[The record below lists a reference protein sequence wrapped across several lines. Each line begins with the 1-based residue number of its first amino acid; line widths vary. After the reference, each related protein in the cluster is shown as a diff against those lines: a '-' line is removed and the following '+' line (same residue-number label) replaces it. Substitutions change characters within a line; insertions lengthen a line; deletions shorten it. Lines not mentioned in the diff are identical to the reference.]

1 MRGVAD
7 GHGGGG
13 IESSVGRPVRGI
25 NFFDRDDERRLLW
38 QHLRQSHVLLL
49 APRRVGKTSL
59 LLRLADEA
67 AAHGFRAVYVSVADA
82 RSEDDVT
89 RKIIAALAS
98 HPASDP
104 LWRRLQKGPF
114 KRFFARLKAKVEAG
128 PLSLELAADE
138 GKWSTLAEVTAEAIE
153 RLGQPWLVLVDELPI
168 FVLTLLREDT
178 RAAGKDSPYG
188 SHELPRTRAFL
199 NWFRQ
204 LRNTGGQGSGA
215 GQGASDTPLRWVVA
229 GSIGLDA
236 VVGRARLGD
245 TINDMRVFPLGAFSP
260 ATADTFLATLGDSY
274 GLALDAPTRER
285 LMQRAGWLIPFYL
298 QILFSRLHD
307 LCAEESRVPDPA
319 LVDRVVDELLTPTYR
334 AYFDY
339 WRQRLTEELGRPDD
353 QRALCLLAGVAA
365 EPEGLTRKALD
376 FLLSELVPE
385 PAARD
390 ESLRFLLDVLENDG
404 YLAREDDRFRFRSE
418 LLREYWV
425 RRVIA

>member
-1 MRGVAD
+1 M
-7 GHGGGG
+7 
-13 IESSVGRPVRGI
+13 RGI
-25 NFFDRDDERRLLW
+25 NFFDREDERRLLW

-59 LLRLADEA
+59 LMRLADEA
-67 AAHGFRAVYVSVADA
+67 PDHGHHAVYVSVADA

-89 RKIIAALAS
+89 RKLIAALAA

-104 LWRRLQKGPF
+104 IWRRLQKGPY
-114 KRFFARLKAKVEAG
+114 KRFFSRLRAKVAAG

-138 GKWSTLAEVTAEAIE
+138 GRWETLAEVTAEAIE
-153 RLGQPWLVLVDELPI
+153 RLGEPWLVLVDELPI
-168 FVLTLLREDT
+168 FVLTLM
-178 RAAGKDSPYG
+178 RADAQAGIAGADG
-188 SHELPRTRAFL
+188 LPRTRNFL

-204 LRNTGGQGSGA
+204 LRSGPSPSEA
-215 GQGASDTPLRWVVA
+215 PLRWVVA

-236 VVGRARLGD
+236 VVARARLGD
-245 TINDMRVFPLGAFSP
+245 TINDLRVFPLGPFA
-260 ATADTFLATLGDSY
+260 ATTADAFLTALGASY
-274 GLALDAPTRER
+274 GLALDLPTRGR

-307 LCAEESRVPDPA
+307 LAAEQSLTPTPA
-319 LVDRVVDELLTPTYR
+319 LVDRVVAELLTPAYR

-353 QRALCLLAGVAA
+353 QRALALLAAVAA
-365 EPEGLTRKALD
+365 APGGLTKRALD
-376 FLLSELVPE
+376 HLLSEHLPE

-390 ESLRFLLDVLENDG
+390 ESLRFLLEVLENDG
-404 YLAREDDRFRFRSE
+404 YLARDGDRFRFRSE

-425 RRVIA
+425 TRVIA

>member
-1 MRGVAD
+1 MYSQPM
-7 GHGGGG
+7 GG

-25 NFFDRDDERRLLW
+25 NFFDREDERRLLW

-59 LLRLADEA
+59 LMRMADEA
-67 AAHGFRAVYVSVADA
+67 PDHGHHAVYVSVADA

-89 RKIIAALAS
+89 RKLIAALAA

-104 LWRRLQKGPF
+104 IWRRLQKGPY
-114 KRFFARLKAKVEAG
+114 KRFFSRLRAKVEAG
-128 PLSLELAADE
+128 PLSLELTPDE
-138 GKWSTLAEVTAEAIE
+138 GRWATLAEVTAEAIE
-153 RLGQPWLVLVDELPI
+153 RLGEPWLVLVDELPI
-168 FVLTLLREDT
+168 FVLTLIREDT
-178 RAAGKDSPYG
+178 QAKTP
-188 SHELPRTRAFL
+188 ELPRTRNFL

-204 LRNTGGQGSGA
+204 LRSAPTHSE
-215 GQGASDTPLRWVVA
+215 TPLRWVVA

-236 VVGRARLGD
+236 VVARARLGD
-245 TINDMRVFPLGAFSP
+245 TINDLRVCPLGPFAP
-260 ATADTFLATLGDSY
+260 ATADAFLAALGDSY
-274 GLALDAPTRER
+274 GLALDPPTRAR

-307 LCAEESRVPDPA
+307 LAAEQSLKPTPT
-319 LVDRVVDELLTPTYR
+319 LVDRVVAELLTPAYR

-353 QRALCLLAGVAA
+353 QRALALLAGVAA
-365 EPEGLTRKALD
+365 APEGLTKKALD
-376 FLLSELVPE
+376 HLLSEHLPE

-404 YLAREDDRFRFRSE
+404 YLARDDDRFRFRSE

-425 RRVIA
+425 KRVIA

>member
-1 MRGVAD
+1 M
-7 GHGGGG
+7 GG
-13 IESSVGRPVRGI
+13 IETSVGRPVRGI
-25 NFFDRDDERRLLW
+25 NFFDREDERRLLW

-59 LLRLADEA
+59 LMRLADEA
-67 AAHGFRAVYVSVADA
+67 PAHGHHAVYVSVADA

-89 RKIIAALAS
+89 RKLIVALAA

-104 LWRRLQKGPF
+104 IWRRLQKGPY
-114 KRFFARLKAKVEAG
+114 KRFFSRLKAKVAAG

-138 GKWSTLAEVTAEAIE
+138 GRWETLAEVTAEAIE
-153 RLGQPWLVLVDELPI
+153 RLGEPWLVLVDELPI
-168 FVLTLLREDT
+168 FILTLIRADT
-178 RAAGKDSPYG
+178 QAQAADT
-188 SHELPRTRAFL
+188 LPRTRNFL

-204 LRNTGGQGSGA
+204 LRSAPTHSEA
-215 GQGASDTPLRWVVA
+215 PLRWVVA

-236 VVGRARLGD
+236 VVARARLGD
-245 TINDMRVFPLGAFSP
+245 TINDLRVFPLGPFAP
-260 ATADTFLATLGDSY
+260 ATADAFLAALGDSY
-274 GLALDAPTRER
+274 GLALDPPTRER

-298 QILFSRLHD
+298 QILFARLHD
-307 LCAEESRVPDPA
+307 LAAEHGLAPSPA
-319 LVDRVVDELLTPTYR
+319 LVDRVVAELLTPAYR

-353 QRALCLLAGVAA
+353 QRALALLAGVAA
-365 EPEGLTRKALD
+365 APAGLTRRALD
-376 FLLSELVPE
+376 HLLSEHLPE

-390 ESLRFLLDVLENDG
+390 ESLRFLLEVLENDG

-425 RRVIA
+425 ERVIV

>member
-1 MRGVAD
+1 MS
-7 GHGGGG
+7 G

-59 LLRLADEA
+59 LMRLADEA
-67 AAHGFRAVYVSVADA
+67 PTHGHHAVYVSVADA
-82 RSEDDVT
+82 RNEDDVT
-89 RKIIAALAS
+89 RKLIAALAA
-98 HPASDP
+98 HPAADP
-104 LWRRLQKGPF
+104 VWKRLQKGPY
-114 KRFFARLKAKVEAG
+114 KRFFSRLKAKVEAG
-128 PLSLELAADE
+128 PLSLELGPEE
-138 GKWSTLAEVTAEAIE
+138 GSWSTLAEVTAEAIE
-153 RLGQPWLVLVDELPI
+153 RLGERWLVLLDELPI
-168 FVLTLLREDT
+168 FVLTLIREDQANKADT
-178 RAAGKDSPYG
+178 PG
-188 SHELPRTRAFL
+188 ELRRTRNFL

-204 LRNTGGQGSGA
+204 LRSA
-215 GQGASDTPLRWVVA
+215 PTPAEPHLRWIVA

-236 VVGRARLGD
+236 VVAKARLGD
-245 TINDMRVFPLGAFSP
+245 TINDMRVFPLGPFS
-260 ATADTFLATLGDSY
+260 AVTADAFLSALGESY
-274 GLALDAPTRER
+274 GLALDVETRQR

-307 LCAEESRVPDPA
+307 MCAETSQRPTPA

-353 QRALCLLAGVAA
+353 QRALILLAGIAA
-365 EPEGLTRKALD
+365 EPEGMTRKALD
-376 FLLSELVPE
+376 YLLSEHMPE

-390 ESLRFLLDVLENDG
+390 ETLRFLLDVLENDG
-404 YLAREDDRFRFRSE
+404 YLAREGERFRFRSE

-425 RRVIA
+425 KRVIA

>member
-1 MRGVAD
+1 MGAD

-67 AAHGFRAVYVSVADA
+67 AGHGFRAVYVSVADA

-89 RKIIAALAS
+89 RKIIAALAA

-104 LWRRLQKGPF
+104 IWRRLQKGPF
-114 KRFFARLKAKVEAG
+114 KRFFSRLKARVEAG

-138 GKWSTLAEVTAEAIE
+138 GKWGTLAEVTAEAIE
-153 RLGQPWLVLVDELPI
+153 RLGEPWLVLVDELPI

-178 RAAGKDSPYG
+178 RAAGKESPYG
-188 SHELPRTRAFL
+188 THELPRTRAFL

-204 LRNTGGQGSGA
+204 LRNTGGGGA
-215 GQGASDTPLRWVVA
+215 TDTPLRWVVA

-260 ATADTFLATLGDSY
+260 ATADTFLAALGDSY
-274 GLALDAPTRER
+274 GLALDAPTRGR
-285 LMQRAGWLIPFYL
+285 LMARAGWLIPFYL

-307 LCAEESRVPDPA
+307 LCAEESRVPSPS

-353 QRALCLLAGVAA
+353 QRAQALLAGVAVA
-365 EPEGLTRKALD
+365 PEGLTRRELEVV
-376 FLLSELVPE
+376 LSVLVPDPPTRE
-385 PAARD
+385 

-404 YLAREDDRFRFRSE
+404 YLARDGDRFRFRSE

>member
-1 MRGVAD
+1 M
-7 GHGGGG
+7 GG

-25 NFFDRDDERRLLW
+25 NFFDREDERRILW

-59 LLRLADEA
+59 LMRLADEA
-67 AAHGFRAVYVSVADA
+67 PDHGHHAVYVSVADA

-89 RKIIAALAS
+89 RKLIAALAA

-104 LWRRLQKGPF
+104 IWRRLQKGPY
-114 KRFFARLKAKVEAG
+114 KRFFSRLKAKVAAG

-138 GKWSTLAEVTAEAIE
+138 GRWATLAEVTAEAIE
-153 RLGQPWLVLVDELPI
+153 RLGEPWLILVDELPI
-168 FVLTLLREDT
+168 FVLTLIREDQ
-178 RAAGKDSPYG
+178 AGKPAGASGD
-188 SHELPRTRAFL
+188 LLRTRNFL

-204 LRNTGGQGSGA
+204 LRSAPTQSEA
-215 GQGASDTPLRWVVA
+215 PLRWVVA

-236 VVGRARLGD
+236 VVARARLGD
-245 TINDMRVFPLGAFSP
+245 TINDLRVFPLGPFSP
-260 ATADTFLATLGDSY
+260 VTADAFLAALGDSY
-274 GLALDAPTRER
+274 GLSLDVPTRER

-307 LCAEESRVPDPA
+307 LAAEQALKPTPA
-319 LVDRVVDELLTPTYR
+319 LVDRVVAELLTPAYR

-353 QRALCLLAGVAA
+353 QRALLLLAGVAA
-365 EPEGLTRKALD
+365 APEGLTKKALD
-376 FLLSELVPE
+376 HLLSEHMPE
-385 PAARD
+385 PATRD
-390 ESLRFLLDVLENDG
+390 ESLRFLLEVLENDG
-404 YLAREDDRFRFRSE
+404 YLARDDDRFRFRSE

-425 RRVIA
+425 KRVIA

>member
-1 MRGVAD
+1 MS
-7 GHGGGG
+7 G

-25 NFFDRDDERRLLW
+25 NFFDREHERRLLW

-59 LLRLADEA
+59 LMRLADEA
-67 AAHGFRAVYVSVADA
+67 HDHGHRAVYLSVADA

-89 RKIIAALAS
+89 RKLIAALAA

-104 LWRRLQKGPF
+104 IWRRLQKGPF
-114 KRFFARLKAKVEAG
+114 KRFFSRLKARVEAG
-128 PLSLELAADE
+128 PLTLELTPDDGPDTSWAA
-138 GKWSTLAEVTAEAIE
+138 LAEATAEAIE
-153 RLGQPWLVLVDELPI
+153 ALGEPWLVLVDELPI
-168 FVLTLLREDT
+168 FVMTLMRADRQARTATAPPPED
-178 RAAGKDSPYG
+178 
-188 SHELPRTRAFL
+188 LPRTRDFL

-204 LRNTGGQGSGA
+204 LRSAPGRREPRRA
-215 GQGASDTPLRWVVA
+215 ASADTPLRWVIA

-236 VVGRARLGD
+236 VVSRARLGD
-245 TINDMRVFPLGAFSP
+245 TINDLSVFPLGPFSP
-260 ATADTFLATLGDSY
+260 ATADAFLSALADSY
-274 GLALDAPTRER
+274 GLPLEADTRTR

-307 LCAEESRVPDPA
+307 LCAEHSLRPSAA

-353 QRALCLLAGVAA
+353 RYALALLAGIAA
-365 EPEGLTRKALD
+365 APEGLSRKALD
-376 FLLSELVPE
+376 HLLSEHLPD

-390 ESLRFLLDVLENDG
+390 DSLRFLLEVLENDG
-404 YLAREDDRFRFRSE
+404 YLAREDDRFRFRSA
-418 LLREYWV
+418 LLREYWL

>member
-1 MRGVAD
+1 M
-7 GHGGGG
+7 GG

-25 NFFDRDDERRLLW
+25 NFFDREDERRILW

-59 LLRLADEA
+59 LMRLADEA
-67 AAHGFRAVYVSVADA
+67 PDHGHRAVYVSVADA

-89 RKIIAALAS
+89 RKLIAALAA

-104 LWRRLQKGPF
+104 IWRRLQKGPY
-114 KRFFARLKAKVEAG
+114 KRFFSRLKAKVAAG

-138 GKWSTLAEVTAEAIE
+138 GRWATLAEVTAEAIE
-153 RLGQPWLVLVDELPI
+153 RLGEPWLILVDELPI
-168 FVLTLLREDT
+168 FVLTLLREDS
-178 RAAGKDSPYG
+178 AAKADDY
-188 SHELPRTRAFL
+188 PRTRNFL

-204 LRNTGGQGSGA
+204 LRSAPTQSEA
-215 GQGASDTPLRWVVA
+215 PLRWVVA

-236 VVGRARLGD
+236 VVARARLGD
-245 TINDMRVFPLGAFSP
+245 TINDMRVFPLGPFSP
-260 ATADTFLATLGDSY
+260 VTADAFLAALGDSY
-274 GLALDAPTRER
+274 GLSLDAPTRER

-307 LCAEESRVPDPA
+307 LAAEQGLKPTPA
-319 LVDRVVDELLTPTYR
+319 LVDRVVAELLTPAYR

-353 QRALCLLAGVAA
+353 QRALVLLAGVAA
-365 EPEGLTRKALD
+365 APEGLTKKALD
-376 FLLSELVPE
+376 HLLSEHMPE
-385 PAARD
+385 PATRD
-390 ESLRFLLDVLENDG
+390 ESLRFLLEVLENDG

-425 RRVIA
+425 KRVIA